1 MTADGFIA
9 QPSIHMSRVRL
20 TISQALTELEK
31 AAQEAECAGEHELA
45 KDIRATG
52 NNLVHVAE
60 LRLKPHGPISEDCGP
75 RSGTGPA
82 KANTPAGH
90 PQTKGM

>member
-1 MTADGFIA
+1 MTMTADGFIA

-20 TISQALTELEK
+20 TVKQALSELET
-31 AAQEAECAGEHELA
+31 AAQEAECAGDHEFA
-45 KDIRATG
+45 RDIRATG
-52 NNLVHVAE
+52 NNLKHVAE
-60 LRLKPHGPISEDCGP
+60 MRLKPHGPISDDCGP
-75 RSGTGPA
+75 GPA